1 MRVASRIHVA
11 RDTQLSY
18 LIINRRS
25 TVVRPSRLQASIYG
39 EYDAS
44 FFTPRPTRRGGATRG
59 SRVSRETAVCTAQ
72 CELRSTPAGEKLE
85 VSVIRMSYSMVLK
98 VQDTAWRSPIAALKA
113 RHDLEHFVPKQRYA
127 WGRKPTNSRLR
138 LFERWRRSWC
148 QALDTALVAPA
159 TGSTTPKPPMA
170 RAV

>member
-1 MRVASRIHVA
+1 MKSHCRHHASVPVSSA
-11 RDTQLSY
+11 QE
-18 LIINRRS
+18 
-25 TVVRPSRLQASIYG
+25 VRPSRLQASIYG

-113 RHDLEHFVPKQRYA
+113 RYDLERFCP
-127 WGRKPTNSRLR
+127 
-138 LFERWRRSWC
+138 
-148 QALDTALVAPA
+148 QATVCLGTKTDELPS
-159 TGSTTPKPPMA
+159 ST
-170 RAV
+170 V

>member
-1 MRVASRIHVA
+1 MAS
-11 RDTQLSY
+11 TM
-18 LIINRRS
+18 
-25 TVVRPSRLQASIYG
+25 QASSHPAQLAAVG
-39 EYDAS
+39 QHAGAESPERPRCAPHNAS
-44 FFTPRPTRRGGATRG
+44 LE
-59 SRVSRETAVCTAQ
+59 V
-72 CELRSTPAGEKLE
+72 PAGEQLE